1 MAFVAV
7 RPLRASLCVAQ
18 HPGLGF
24 RRTQQV
30 RGRVAVPAL
39 RSRLLSVRCNASE
52 GESERSEAEDVKKD
66 LKTDSADEEFGG
78 WSAAEPEDESQ
89 GSSWK
94 AGLLRIG
101 AGFVLAIGVSLIS
114 YTYWQ
119 KQGRTLAPNQP
130 SQTSTQES
138 KAVQEAPQQQEALS
152 KASSNEADHG
162 DEAAF
167 VDVSERNDD
176 DYIDE
181 ELDEGNYSDKH
192 QDQGEEKEQ
201 GDSNQ
206 VDAEE
211 TDDIDSDSQG
221 RDLKMVVLTV
231 VDRMQEMALL

>member
-18 HPGLGF
+18 HHGLGF

-94 AGLLRIG
+94 AGVFYCLYGSSRVTAI
-101 AGFVLAIGVSLIS
+101 LAFPS
-114 YTYWQ
+114 
-119 KQGRTLAPNQP
+119 RLALYN
-130 SQTSTQES
+130 
-138 KAVQEAPQQQEALS
+138 
-152 KASSNEADHG
+152 
-162 DEAAF
+162 
-167 VDVSERNDD
+167 
-176 DYIDE
+176 
-181 ELDEGNYSDKH
+181 
-192 QDQGEEKEQ
+192 
-201 GDSNQ
+201 
-206 VDAEE
+206 
-211 TDDIDSDSQG
+211 
-221 RDLKMVVLTV
+221 M
-231 VDRMQEMALL
+231 